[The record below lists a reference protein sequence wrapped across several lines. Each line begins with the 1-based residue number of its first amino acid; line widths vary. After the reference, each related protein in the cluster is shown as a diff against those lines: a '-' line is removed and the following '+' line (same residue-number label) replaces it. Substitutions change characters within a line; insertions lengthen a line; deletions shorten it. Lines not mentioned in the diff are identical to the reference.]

1 MKNKVQYHGIKVAPV
16 KTAATDAA
24 NTIKA
29 AILPKTGSIWK
40 SRIYAPLKKDLKTQ
54 EHCIE
59 TS

>member
-1 MKNKVQYHGIKVAPV
+1 M

-29 AILPKTGSIWK
+29 DILPKTGSIWK

-59 TS
+59 TSQEDLKKEQARLSK